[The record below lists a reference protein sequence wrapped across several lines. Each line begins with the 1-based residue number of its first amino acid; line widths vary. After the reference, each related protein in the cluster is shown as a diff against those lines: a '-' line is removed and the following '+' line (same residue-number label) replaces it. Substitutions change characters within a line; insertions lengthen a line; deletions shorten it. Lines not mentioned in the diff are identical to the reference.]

1 MPCIEPNSLHILH
14 KTASIWL
21 FVISYWNYRYYML
34 CWQQWLGCRNLRCL
48 RPEGGPAGPPF
59 FSRRSHV
66 EKIFQARQAFSYIP
80 GAACKALWWQKSHY
94 PRFGIC
100 EVHIDRY
107 LLLCLNEWLQKP
119 VLWQDNPPI
128 CYGHQ
133 LQWYPGAVQ
142 AWRQKSVCT
151 STQYRKKSLPNTW
164 KRLPISGMSAPTMN
178 VCFHSDAVSI
188 FQTPVSMANC
198 PFRGKGRSISRANP
212 TCLLWWS
219 LCAICCPKKI
229 RVSQ

>member
-1 MPCIEPNSLHILH
+1 
-14 KTASIWL
+14 
-21 FVISYWNYRYYML
+21 ML